1 MKNLKLSSIELK
13 QNFFTELSTR
23 IDIDFCN
30 YLDFNQLTD
39 FDKLIEE
46 LDNNNALNVD
56 IIYYYNAIKYL
67 QKNDPSLKE
76 SLELASD
83 LGFNTDNLNSEV
95 LASLLASENLRS
107 EFYELENEINDFF
120 ESLED

>member
-13 QNFFTELSTR
+13 ENFFTELSTR

-39 FDKLIEE
+39 FDQLIEE
-46 LDNNNALNVD
+46 LENNNALNVE
-56 IIYYYNAIKYL
+56 IIYYSNAIKYL